1 MVDRRS
7 RPPSRAV
14 LGGRGA
20 PSLPGLAGGGEAPP
34 LPGLAGGGEGPP
46 AKGGSPASTPRPGT
60 PEPVPGGSSRG
71 GYRGGRPRLPG
82 LPRRTER
89 GGFRS
94 GGGPR
99 PVLGPG
105 GSPLDG
111 IPGIRAPGAKKNAMG
126 PGGDPP
132 VITSFAMAPGGPG
145 YARRGMGV
153 VEVGLQLLPRGSNSY
168 EVDHRRPRRGP
179 GRLLRQ
185 LDRAARGA
193 GALPSRGVKG
203 EILFASPPVKPP
215 EGAGC
220 SSGASCGIAVVA
232 RGHRCRVRR
241 RHAGGACCRACDRG
255 SPPSRFLN
263 LVQGL

>member
-1 MVDRRS
+1 M
-7 RPPSRAV
+7 A
-14 LGGRGA
+14 
-20 PSLPGLAGGGEAPP
+20 
-34 LPGLAGGGEGPP
+34 GGEGGPRWEGARRRRPP
-46 AKGGSPASTPRPGT
+46 GPGT

-71 GYRGGRPRLPG
+71 ATAGGRPRLPG

-105 GSPLDG
+105 SSPLDG
-111 IPGIRAPGAKKNAMG
+111 IPRIRAPGAKKNAMG

-145 YARRGMGV
+145 YACRGVGV

-168 EVDHRRPRRGP
+168 ELDPRRPRRGP

-185 LDRAARGA
+185 LARAAQGA
-193 GALPSRGVKG
+193 GALPSRGEKG

-220 SSGASCGIAVVA
+220 SSGASRGIAVVA

-255 SPPSRFLN
+255 SPPSKFSN